1 MTKIISLQMVRVNTK
16 NACNCSDPTSNIVT
30 FIKLII
36 FILEFL
42 GRTEIRISD
51 LLREKSQ
58 KDVQAGPITKKLQL
72 YEAESGVVTVRLDLQ
87 LF

>member
-1 MTKIISLQMVRVNTK
+1 MTKVILRGNSF
-16 NACNCSDPTSNIVT
+16 SNYCPIWLKY
-30 FIKLII
+30 F

-51 LLREKSQ
+51 LLTEKSR
-58 KDVQAGPITKKLQL
+58 KDSTAGPLTKKLQL
-72 YEAESGVVTVRLDLQ
+72 YEAESGIVTVRLDLQ